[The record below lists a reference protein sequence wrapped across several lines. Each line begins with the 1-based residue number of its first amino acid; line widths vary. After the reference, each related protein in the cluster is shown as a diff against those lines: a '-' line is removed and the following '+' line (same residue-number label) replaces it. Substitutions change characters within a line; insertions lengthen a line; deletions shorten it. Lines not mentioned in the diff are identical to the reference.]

1 MAFIEDYKFWLAG
14 IAIFLTFYAYIPY
27 LIGIFKGKTKP
38 HLFTWLIWSTV
49 TAIAVVVQVIEGG
62 GMGSWPTIAAAVTC
76 FFITILAIKY
86 GSKDIK
92 KVDYIFLLASLS
104 AIPLW
109 LITNNPVYS
118 AVLVTIIEIVAAFP
132 TIRKSWHRPGE
143 EVTSTY
149 GLNTLRYFLSILAL
163 ATFSVSTVAYPVGMV
178 FMNGLI
184 FIVLIIRQDKKQPSL
199 SD

>member
-1 MAFIEDYKFWLAG
+1 MIPVEDYKFWLAG
-14 IAIFLTFYAYIPY
+14 IAIALTFYAYIPY

-49 TAIAVVVQVIEGG
+49 TLIAVVIQVIEGG
-62 GMGSWPTIAAAVTC
+62 GMGSWPTIAAAATC
-76 FFITILAIKY
+76 FMITFLAIKY

-92 KVDYIFLLASLS
+92 KVDYIFLIASLS

-109 LITNNPVYS
+109 VLTNNPLYS

-132 TIRKSWHRPGE
+132 TIRKSWHRPEEE
-143 EVTSTY
+143 EVVSTY

-163 ATFSVSTVAYPVGMV
+163 ATFSISTVAYPVGMV

-184 FIVLIIRQDKKQPSL
+184 FAVLLVRKNKKTRL
-199 SD
+199 

>member
-1 MAFIEDYKFWLAG
+1 MVIFEDYKFWLAG
-14 IAIFLTFYAYIPY
+14 LAIILTFYAYIPY
-27 LIGIFKGKTKP
+27 LVGIFKGKTKP

-49 TAIAVVVQVIEGG
+49 TLIAVVVQVLEGG
-62 GMGSWPTIAAAVTC
+62 GMGAWPTIAAAITC
-76 FFITILAIKY
+76 FFVTLLAFKF

-92 KVDYIFLLASLS
+92 KIDYIFLLASLS

-109 LITNNPVYS
+109 LITNNPAYS

-132 TIRKSWHRPGE
+132 TIRKSWNKPEE

-149 GLNTLRYFLSILAL
+149 GINTFRYFLSILAL
-163 ATFSVSTVAYPVGMV
+163 ATFSVSTVAYPIGMV

-184 FIVLIIRQDKKQPSL
+184 FCILLIRGYKKNHGR
-199 SD
+199 